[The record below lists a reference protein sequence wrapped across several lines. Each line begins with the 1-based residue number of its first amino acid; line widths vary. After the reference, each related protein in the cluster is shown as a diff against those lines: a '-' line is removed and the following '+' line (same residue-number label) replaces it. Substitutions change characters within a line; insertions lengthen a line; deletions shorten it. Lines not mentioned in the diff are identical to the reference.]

1 MTSSCGLADRFA
13 SNMWTSKSATT
24 AAAAAFA
31 AVFCVLVLRR
41 RRHGSAHTGTP
52 PATPHPKNVAALDPP
67 DQPAPLDPPAVAL
80 TPRTVRLLFATA
92 DAVGSEDAAGEF
104 YAALFARAPDLK
116 QLFDDDGTKQRR
128 KFADMMRWVTRA
140 LGGGLNG
147 NEGGLSE
154 SLKALGRRHAR
165 YGVRLRHFH
174 PVKAALLETIASLD
188 YGGTEAA
195 AVSPADVTRAWE
207 GLVYVFVGEMGPVL
221 LPNDPLADYCEALSN
236 DLAAPAGGTAT
247 AVAAAHGA
255 ALLLMAVRL
264 TRPPPTGGGDCSATR
279 QRLQDIEGR
288 LMRCLSAFEA
298 LARQDMAAYCRVMAA
313 VRQPLV
319 GGEDGKRERREAIG
333 AALGVA
339 AGVPLRAAEWAVH
352 ALHCAIALVPLAAKS
367 GVGDAGAG
375 AGLIV
380 TAARTALQNV
390 RINAGTRPELRAVAA
405 RGDVLAATL
414 AWQGGELERLLP

>member
-1 MTSSCGLADRFA
+1 MTTPTNDTSSSCGRADR
-13 SNMWTSKSATT
+13 T
-24 AAAAAFA
+24 
-31 AVFCVLVLRR
+31 VLRR

-221 LPNDPLADYCEALSN
+221 RSDEPKMTPRRSLCFTSGLLSKARKCQHKPPDCLCDPRTQPVEGKASKSAE
-236 DLAAPAGGTAT
+236 
-247 AVAAAHGA
+247 
-255 ALLLMAVRL
+255 
-264 TRPPPTGGGDCSATR
+264 PPMDSSVDPF
-279 QRLQDIEGR
+279 L
-288 LMRCLSAFEA
+288 F
-298 LARQDMAAYCRVMAA
+298 
-313 VRQPLV
+313 
-319 GGEDGKRERREAIG
+319 
-333 AALGVA
+333 
-339 AGVPLRAAEWAVH
+339 
-352 ALHCAIALVPLAAKS
+352 
-367 GVGDAGAG
+367 
-375 AGLIV
+375 
-380 TAARTALQNV
+380 QN
-390 RINAGTRPELRAVAA
+390 R
-405 RGDVLAATL
+405 
-414 AWQGGELERLLP
+414 